1 MNSFDRSS
9 QTSLHISPAMWQ
21 QFRQAMLQARNC
33 DREEVIGFFF
43 CQRHQLSKHHIRYIP
58 KTWVVPAPDCYEHQS
73 ASGLVLKQDFHHYLL
88 NTYVRKGNLDIVHIH
103 THAGEEGAC
112 FSSIDD
118 RYESEYARFLS
129 ANFKTKPRLISGV
142 FNASLDKPRSG
153 FGIGKE
159 TPSIGSI
166 FVIHGGSDRL

>member
-1 MNSFDRSS
+1 
-9 QTSLHISPAMWQ
+9 MWQ